1 MKLFSALADGTR
13 REIVKILAERGELP
27 VAEIS
32 KNFTITAPAVSQH
45 LKVLREA
52 GVLSVRKQAQQRF
65 YRIDEKG
72 MEEVGGWLS
81 EVREKWNARL
91 NALDAHVMEMNQK
104 EKK

>member
-1 MKLFSALADGTR
+1 MKPFNALADGTR
-13 REIVKILAERGELP
+13 RKIIGILAEHGELP

-32 KNFTITAPAVSQH
+32 KNFSITAPAVSQH
-45 LKVLREA
+45 LRVLREA
-52 GVLSVRKQAQQRF
+52 GVLKVRKQAQQRF

-72 MEEVGGWLS
+72 MEEVGGWLT

-91 NALDAHVMEMNQK
+91 NAMEEHVKEMNKK

>member
-1 MKLFSALADGTR
+1 MKPFNALADGTR
-13 REIVKILAERGELP
+13 REIVKILSERGELP

-32 KNFTITAPAVSQH
+32 RNFAITAPAVSQH

-52 GVLSVRKQAQQRF
+52 GVLKVRKQAQQRF

-72 MEEVGGWLS
+72 MEEVGGWLT
-81 EVREKWNARL
+81 EIREKWNARL
-91 NALDAHVMEMNQK
+91 DAMEQHVKEMNNK